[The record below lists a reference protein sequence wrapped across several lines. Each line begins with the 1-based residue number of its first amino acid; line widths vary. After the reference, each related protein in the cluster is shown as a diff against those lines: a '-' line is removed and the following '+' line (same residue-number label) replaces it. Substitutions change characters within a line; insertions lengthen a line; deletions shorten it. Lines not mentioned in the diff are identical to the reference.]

1 MDMGVDEP
9 AVATWSVPV
18 GAGSF
23 DTWRGALCD
32 TFLEMRAVRSTGT
45 GFWGQ
50 IETIDDP
57 LVKLTRVRSASITV
71 SRDRRQASNAASER
85 VYVIHM
91 IDGDGTI
98 TQAGCDRA
106 LRPGGVCVVDGT
118 VPFVL
123 DFHTTHDVFSYQ
135 LDRAALLGGGLSFAT
150 QRRDLVTEDPVVGLM
165 VHQMHALHAIR
176 MRPHH
181 RRVLANSFQ
190 DLVRLTLRGE
200 SALPDSHSVRVAR
213 RQQVIEAIETGFRRP
228 DLSVGAVAAQLAV
241 TPRYVHAL
249 LEPTGR
255 SFSERVRARR
265 LEWAAANLRSS
276 TLTVAAIAA
285 DAGFGDLS
293 TFHRHFRERFGQP
306 PGRYRATA
314 QTTARR

>member
-1 MDMGVDEP
+1 MGVDEP

-18 GAGSF
+18 GDGSF

-32 TFLEMRAVRSTGT
+32 TFLEMRAVRSTGA

-57 LVKLTRVRSASITV
+57 LIKLTRVRSASITV
-71 SRDRRQASNAASER
+71 SRDRRQASNATSER

-91 IDGDGTI
+91 IDGAGTI
-98 TQAGCDRA
+98 TQAGHDRP
-106 LRPGGVCVVDGT
+106 LQPGGVCVVDGT
-118 VPFVL
+118 VPFAL
-123 DFHTTHDVFSYQ
+123 DFHTAHDVFSYQ
-135 LDRAALLGGGLSFAT
+135 LDRSDLLGGGLALAT
-150 QRRDLVTEDPVVGLM
+150 QRRDLLPEDPVVDLM
-165 VHQMHALHAIR
+165 LHQMHALHAVR

-181 RRVLANSFQ
+181 RQVLANSFR

-200 SALPDSHSVRVAR
+200 SALPDSHGVRAAR
-213 RQQVIEAIETGFRRP
+213 RQRVIEMIETNFRRP
-228 DLSVGAVAAQLAV
+228 DLSVGAVATQLAV
-241 TPRYVHAL
+241 TPRYIHAL
-249 LEPTGR
+249 LEPTGL
-255 SFSERVRARR
+255 SFSERVRGCR
-265 LEWAAANLRSS
+265 LDWAAANLRSS

-306 PGRYRATA
+306 PGRYRAGV